1 MGLSTFL
8 NGGAAIQLRGLQ
20 WLALSEA
27 GSVAAGSVVDDQG
40 GGAGSAV
47 WTFGTAVPCRID
59 PIGDASSDSL
69 IAGRIDE
76 RSTHRITVPAGTQVA
91 TASRFAITG
100 RGTYEVTAVPERTA
114 ERTRVFEVVEA
125 S

>member
-1 MGLSTFL
+1 MGQSTFL
-8 NGGAAIQLRGLQ
+8 NGGAATQLRGLA

-27 GSVAAGSVVDDQG
+27 GSVGAGSVVDDGG

-47 WTFGTAVPCRID
+47 WSYGGTVPCRID
-59 PIGDASSDSL
+59 PIGDRSRDSL
-69 IAGRIDE
+69 TAGRIDE
-76 RSTHRITVPAGTQVA
+76 RSTHRVTVPAGTTVV
-91 TASRFAITG
+91 TASRFAIAN

-114 ERTRVFEVVEA
+114 EFTRVFEVVEA